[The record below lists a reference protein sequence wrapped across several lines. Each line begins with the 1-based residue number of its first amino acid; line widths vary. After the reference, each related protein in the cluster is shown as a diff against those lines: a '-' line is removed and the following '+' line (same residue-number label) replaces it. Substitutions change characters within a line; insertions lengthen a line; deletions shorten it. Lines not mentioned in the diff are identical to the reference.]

1 MKNLLNLLL
10 CFSALLLSLASCERL
25 NPDIYFE
32 ETSSGRNVL
41 SFTLNK
47 EKVYQAISGGFP
59 SEYPITRYATYQ
71 RDTVEGNVIIAARLS
86 HKRFSYISFTVPE
99 EQVTEGATISP
110 SVNFEYLYL
119 PQIAHWGKPEVTPNY
134 TATPLVIDRK
144 AEYRK
149 VSVTLSSLK
158 VRKWDQDKKILSG
171 NFTMTGHF
179 ADSTGKVFK
188 FKVEDG
194 MFDVTDQAYP
204 LN

>member
-1 MKNLLNLLL
+1 MIHQFVCNVIVQVYILNLQLEL
-10 CFSALLLSLASCERL
+10 
-25 NPDIYFE
+25 IY
-32 ETSSGRNVL
+32 
-41 SFTLNK
+41 
-47 EKVYQAISGGFP
+47 
-59 SEYPITRYATYQ
+59 
-71 RDTVEGNVIIAARLS
+71 
-86 HKRFSYISFTVPE
+86 
-99 EQVTEGATISP
+99 
-110 SVNFEYLYL
+110 NFEYLYL

-158 VRKWDQDKKILSG
+158 VRKWDQDKNILSG

>member
-10 CFSALLLSLASCERL
+10 CFVALLLTFASCERL

-41 SFTLNK
+41 SFTLND

-59 SEYPITRYATYQ
+59 SEYPLTRHATYQ
-71 RDTVEGNVIIAARLS
+71 RDTVEGNIIIAARLS

-110 SVNFEYLYL
+110 SVYFEYLYL
-119 PQIAHWGKPEVTPNY
+119 PRIAHWGEPDGY
-134 TATPLVIDRK
+134 GTPLVIDRK

-171 NFTMTGHF
+171 NFSMTGHF

-194 MFDVTDQAYP
+194 MFDVTDQSYP